1 MECAVATAVFTRESA
16 EVEEGGAAPGGD
28 IAIAE
33 EVGRS
38 AESCWVTAFVTEET
52 NVEIKSGDKDG
63 WLTVG
68 AGDATVTA
76 GELDVVVEGAPELTT
91 LDVLRAVPERRPQRG
106 AAHWPCVVL
115 CSPVDL
121 ALAFL
126 RRKGGILKKK
136 T

>member
-1 MECAVATAVFTRESA
+1 MAVFTRESG

-38 AESCWVTAFVTEET
+38 AESCWMTAFVTEET
-52 NVEIKSGDKDG
+52 NVKIKSGDKDG
-63 WLTVG
+63 WLG
-68 AGDATVTA
+68 AGDAMVTA
-76 GELDVVVEGAPELTT
+76 GKLDVAVEGAPELTT

-106 AAHWPCVVL
+106 AARWPCVVL

-126 RRKGGILKKK
+126 RRTGGILKNK

>member
-1 MECAVATAVFTRESA
+1 MAVFTRESG

-38 AESCWVTAFVTEET
+38 AESCWVTAFVMEET

-76 GELDVVVEGAPELTT
+76 GKLDVAVEGAPELTT

-106 AAHWPCVVL
+106 AARWPCVVL

-126 RRKGGILKKK
+126 RRTGGILKNK